1 MILAAGRGERLRP
14 LTERLPKALAEAGGK
29 PLVVWQLER
38 LARAGFRDIV
48 INVSHLAE
56 AIEARLGNGSA
67 FGVALAYSREAQ
79 PLESA
84 GGIAQARA
92 LLGHEPFALVN
103 ADIFCD
109 YDLAAL
115 RARAL
120 DGGLAHLVLAPN
132 PPHHTAGD
140 FTLEAGKAGNAPA
153 PRYTY
158 TGIALI
164 DPALVAP
171 VRPGDKA
178 QLAPLLRAAAQ
189 DGRLSGEVYRG
200 LWRDIGTPERL
211 AELDALLRGR
221 MKAGACRRT
230 T

>member
-14 LTERLPKALAEAGGK
+14 LTDRVPKALAEAGGK

-48 INVSHLAE
+48 INVSHFAE

-67 FGVALAYSREAQ
+67 LGVSLAYSREAQ

-92 LLGHEPFALVN
+92 LLGREPFALVN
-103 ADIFCD
+103 ADVFCD

-120 DGGLAHLVLAPN
+120 DGCLAHLVLAPN
-132 PPHHTAGD
+132 PAHHAAGD
-140 FTLEAGKAGNAPA
+140 FSLAGGRAGNAAA

-158 TGIALI
+158 TGIALL
-164 DPALVAP
+164 DPALVSP
-171 VRPGDKA
+171 VRAGDKA

-189 DGRLSGEVYRG
+189 DGRLAAELYEG
-200 LWRDIGTPERL
+200 LWRDIGTAERL
-211 AELDALLRGR
+211 AELDALLRAR
-221 MKAGACRRT
+221 TRTGA
-230 T
+230 